1 MKKLISALTLGVLVL
16 GGSGAVWAK
25 PAAKQVRKARAP
37 AAAAPAATA
46 PTKAWDQA
54 VTLTADG
61 LPLIGN
67 PAAPV
72 KLIEYISYTCSHC
85 AEFNAEAHDP
95 LRSGMVRRGQVSV
108 ELRPFVR
115 NELDLLP
122 SLLALCGTKEQ
133 YFANNDALLA
143 AQKAWF
149 KEPADK
155 GYQARWKALEQDK
168 PAQRR
173 VVAKDLGLYTVMQ
186 ARGFSVPAI
195 EACLT
200 NQAQA
205 DRLQA
210 LTKQAAEKGGVI
222 GTPSFVINGQLQD
235 IYGWTEL
242 APRLNAAITAAAGS
256 KAR

>member
-1 MKKLISALTLGVLVL
+1 MKKLISAVTLGLLVL
-16 GGSGAVWAK
+16 GGHGAGWAK

-37 AAAAPAATA
+37 VAAAAAAQA
-46 PTKAWDQA
+46 KVWDQS

-61 LPLIGN
+61 LPLIGS

-72 KLIEYISYTCSHC
+72 KLIEYISYTCPHC
-85 AEFNAEAHDP
+85 ADFNAEAHGP
-95 LRSGMVRRGQVSV
+95 LRSGLVRAGQVSV

-115 NELDLLP
+115 NDLDLLP
-122 SLLALCGTKEQ
+122 SLLALCGTKDQ

-143 AQKAWF
+143 AQKTWF

-155 GYQARWKALEQDK
+155 GYQARWKALEQNK
-168 PAQRR
+168 PAQRL
-173 VVAKDLGLYTVMQ
+173 VVAKDLGLFAVMQ

-200 NQAQA
+200 DQTQAA
-205 DRLQA
+205 RLQA
-210 LTKQAAEKGGVI
+210 LTQQASETGGVI
-222 GTPSFVINGQLQD
+222 GTPSFVINGKLQD
-235 IYGWTEL
+235 IYGWPEL
-242 APRLNAAITAAAGS
+242 ALRLNAAITAAAT